1 MGAFDNLG
9 QALRWLRSRQ
19 HRKQYEIADAAGIT
33 KAMLS
38 AYETGKQNPSIET
51 LEKILEAL
59 RSDLSELHNAL
70 VLHQGGRPPEPGGAA
85 ADWGEPPLRGGGSR
99 VSIYDVVDARGG
111 MPASWERS
119 LVQMLEGFHGLIRQM
134 YQQLERSARVESFSG
149 PRPAGGG
156 PGGGSGGGPR
166 RIDEG
171 SAKPEPGGDEEE

>member
-1 MGAFDNLG
+1 MGAFENLG

-70 VLHQGGRPPEPGGAA
+70 VLHQGGRPPESGGSG
-85 ADWGEPPLRGGGSR
+85 DWGDGEWRGGGSR
-99 VSIYDVVDARGG
+99 VSIYDVVEARGG

-119 LVQMLEGFHGLIRQM
+119 LSQMMEGYHSLIRHM
-134 YQQLERSARVESFSG
+134 FHLLERGGGRESAAAG
-149 PRPAGGG
+149 PGRPA
-156 PGGGSGGGPR
+156 GGGPR
-166 RIDEG
+166 RIDE
-171 SAKPEPGGDEEE
+171 APPEAGGRGDSDEEE

>member
-59 RSDLSELHNAL
+59 HSDLSELHNAL
-70 VLHQGGRPPEPGGAA
+70 VLHQGGRPPEPGGVA
-85 ADWGEPPLRGGGSR
+85 ADWGEPPLRGGGGR

-119 LVQMLEGFHGLIRQM
+119 LAQMLEGFHGLIRQM
-134 YQQLERSARVESFSG
+134 YQQLERSAQVQSFPG
-149 PRPAGGG
+149 PRPAGGSEG
-156 PGGGSGGGPR
+156 EPGGGPR
-166 RIDEG
+166 RIEDGGG
-171 SAKPEPGGDEEE
+171 SQAPGDDEEE